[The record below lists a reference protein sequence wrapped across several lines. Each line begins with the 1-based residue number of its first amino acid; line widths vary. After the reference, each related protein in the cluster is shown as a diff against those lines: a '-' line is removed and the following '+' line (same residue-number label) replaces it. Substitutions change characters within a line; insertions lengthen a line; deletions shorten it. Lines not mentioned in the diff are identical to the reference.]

1 MQLLGLILLLAS
13 SWYLWKLT
21 SNFLD
26 EPTKKELTNS
36 LNNLKNKFSEGKQNF
51 SKAKISEA
59 WEKYKEE
66 GGALSNKEKKLVDFF
81 IITGLTKDISR
92 IDLIGILIGHLIFGV
107 ALTKLLDWTWLK
119 NLMSEEDKTRM
130 LKSYT
135 WKDLLVDGAI
145 VTVVLGIIFLIISI
159 FL

>member
-1 MQLLGLILLLAS
+1 M
-13 SWYLWKLT
+13 
-21 SNFLD
+21 
-26 EPTKKELTNS
+26 
-36 LNNLKNKFSEGKQNF
+36 
-51 SKAKISEA
+51 
-59 WEKYKEE
+59 
-66 GGALSNKEKKLVDFF
+66 DFF
-81 IITGLTKDISR
+81 IITSLTKDIS
-92 IDLIGILIGHLIFGV
+92 IFDLFSILIGHLIFGV

-119 NLMSEEDKTRM
+119 NLMSEEDKKRI